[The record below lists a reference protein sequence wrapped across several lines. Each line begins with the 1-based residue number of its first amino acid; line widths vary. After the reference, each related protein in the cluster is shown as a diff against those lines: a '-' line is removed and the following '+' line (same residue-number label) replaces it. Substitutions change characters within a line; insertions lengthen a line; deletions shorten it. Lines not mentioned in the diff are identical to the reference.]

1 MTVDDF
7 IENAEEISQQV
18 DDLEEDGTIT
28 LNKGNAEEL
37 LVLMLQDIKLDLKKI
52 KDELDID
59 ENEPEELEL

>member
-1 MTVDDF
+1 MTVDDV